1 MLQKW
6 MRTVFMFLN
15 LSLLYTYFKLAEI
28 HSLHDISI
36 YFSVF
41 VMLYEVKHIL
51 KGTKGLF

>member
-15 LSLLYTYFKLAEI
+15 LSLLYTYFKLTEI